1 MQFALPTD
9 SSLFDSFHDAAELTA
24 GDGQRRAPTDCSLQ
38 KKGRKRKQE
47 ERQDEGPFAFRKCF
61 AKELNGGADVD
72 EVDYKGPQRW
82 FFHCS
87 SCLHFRYMTCEGFQ
101 RAVKE
106 GKVACL
112 ICTPPE
118 HMSEVEKVVMSVLL
132 QEFQEHVFVP
142 HCRPLFK
149 FKGEVDF
156 CIPKLR
162 VIIQVDGP
170 MHFEESGYPEG
181 TLERQQEADEECIKQ
196 CLEQDWYLL
205 RLHHIDVQRGR
216 ASHWIQIIL
225 DRAIMSLGNKAMGRR
240 YVRSCIMYSWTWG
253 RERVLEWAES
263 QGPTS

>member
-112 ICTPPE
+112 ICTRPE

-149 FKGEVDF
+149 FKGEVGF
-156 CIPKLR
+156 L
-162 VIIQVDGP
+162 
-170 MHFEESGYPEG
+170 
-181 TLERQQEADEECIKQ
+181 
-196 CLEQDWYLL
+196 
-205 RLHHIDVQRGR
+205 
-216 ASHWIQIIL
+216 
-225 DRAIMSLGNKAMGRR
+225 
-240 YVRSCIMYSWTWG
+240 YSQ
-253 RERVLEWAES
+253 A
-263 QGPTS
+263 